1 MIWLHIMVFGP
12 AAAFSS
18 LFLFFG
24 DTENPLAP
32 FMDDV
37 AIFLISF
44 GTANAGLAV
53 LSLGF
58 LFYGIL
64 WLTKLFRIAY
74 FLLFLIYSGF
84 AVYTEWF

>member
-1 MIWLHIMVFGP
+1 MIWLHIVVFGP
-12 AAAFSS
+12 AAVFCS
-18 LFLFFG
+18 LFLVFG
-24 DTENPLAP
+24 DSESPVAQ
-32 FMDDV
+32 FMDDI

-53 LSLGF
+53 LSVGF
-58 LFYGIL
+58 LFYALL